1 MNLGS
6 VIKGIIIGVIVPFV
20 GYALLLTIVE
30 WLGSSQSGIS
40 VSSISSRTMMLIA
53 IVFNLIAFQFFNYR
67 RETETMRGLMIIT
80 VLYAIIWAIYFQFFS
95 GDPFL

>member
-1 MNLGS
+1 MNIGS
-6 VIKGIIIGVIVPFV
+6 VLKGIIVGVIVPFV
-20 GYALLLTIVE
+20 GYAILLTVVD
-30 WLGSSQSGIS
+30 WLGSTQDGIS
-40 VSSISSRTMMLIA
+40 VSSISDRTMMLIA
-53 IVFNLIAFQFFNYR
+53 IVFNLIVFQFFNYR